1 MKVLNTLV
9 PGTTVTQ
16 SGMET
21 SVGTTETFTVTLA
34 STDKIFIALGE
45 TTGGTYASNIPCA
58 YMLCS
63 AALASLTMNPQ

>member
-1 MKVLNTLV
+1 
-9 PGTTVTQ
+9 
-16 SGMET
+16 MET